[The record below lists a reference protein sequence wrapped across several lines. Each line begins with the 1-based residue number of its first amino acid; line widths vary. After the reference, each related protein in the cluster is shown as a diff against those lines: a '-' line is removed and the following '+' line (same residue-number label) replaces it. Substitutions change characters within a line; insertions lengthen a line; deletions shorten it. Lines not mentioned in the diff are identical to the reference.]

1 MANLDGHFTG
11 VTDAIAAERKAMA
24 QAQRDAEK
32 RLFAV
37 VMGSSLP
44 RWCRPSDDW
53 DEQAAEMADGKLSDA
68 IWSNSNLL

>member
-37 VMGSSLP
+37 VEASSKAYQGL
-44 RWCRPSDDW
+44 
-53 DEQAAEMADGKLSDA
+53 
-68 IWSNSNLL
+68 

>member
-1 MANLDGHFTG
+1 MANLDGYFTG

-37 VMGSSLP
+37 AARAGGNSGARGP
-44 RWCRPSDDW
+44 GGRWVGLDL
-53 DEQAAEMADGKLSDA
+53 AKLSGVNCADL
-68 IWSNSNLL
+68 IL

>member
-1 MANLDGHFTG
+1 MANLDGYFTG

-37 VMGSSLP
+37 VPASDSS
-44 RWCRPSDDW
+44 
-53 DEQAAEMADGKLSDA
+53 KLR
-68 IWSNSNLL
+68 L

>member
-44 RWCRPSDDW
+44 RWCRPSGEW
-53 DEQAAEMADGKLSDA
+53 DIRDEVMADGPLSGA
-68 IWSNSNLL
+68 ISLRPK

>member
-1 MANLDGHFTG
+1 MANLDGYFTG

-37 VMGSSLP
+37 DLNRQIVMNHNNTFACSYHLAAALP
-44 RWCRPSDDW
+44 RKIFGGS
-53 DEQAAEMADGKLSDA
+53 EASG
-68 IWSNSNLL
+68 